1 MKATID
7 IPDEL
12 YRQVKAEAALR
23 GLTVREVTTR
33 LYRRWLREDEGGKAG
48 EAPAEWLRSWL
59 DAADEAIRSAPAG
72 RSAREELAA
81 DRNRL
86 EGE

>member
-1 MKATID
+1 MKATIE
-7 IPDEL
+7 IPDDL
-12 YRQVKAEAALR
+12 YRQIKAEAALR

-33 LYRRWLREDEGGKAG
+33 LYRRWLREGEDEQAG
-48 EAPAEWLRSWL
+48 EAPAVWLRSWL
-59 DAADEAIRSAPAG
+59 DAADEAIRCAPLG

-86 EGE
+86 ESE